1 MIKNK
6 KNYKEENNKQTNLD
20 HEQNLQFIIY
30 CLQMFFASPEESNFE
45 HINEQE
51 EKLYNEEKD
60 MIKQLNKLEIN
71 QNENTNTEGKSKP
84 NESTEC
90 TEKEKQT
97 KSNEKLKRKK
107 KVNSISKVLKRCLLR
122 WIKRRKKRKKTINKN
137 SNNINIFEIKKN
149 DINPNEESN
158 LNSQIDN
165 EHKNVKDIPK
175 ISEEDKKLEDL
186 KIVNKVEN
194 NINVNK
200 QNDNSYD
207 AMSISSLGKNDNIHN
222 DIQNEDNINN
232 PTINNNADNLS
243 ISSEQNQNEDNI
255 INPTINNNEDNLSIS
270 SEQNQNNN
278 QNNSSQHGMSE
289 DNSLNDNNSPIN
301 QNQGVILYEANQ
313 VNNEGGVQ
321 APSGDMTY
329 HQTYENDFSNNQEF
343 GLNNGTNAFE
353 EFPYNNNQ
361 DFDSMVDYLNH
372 LNNEN
377 EGENQ
382 LNSDDFDNLKKLE
395 SNYDR

>member
-353 EFPYNNNQ
+353 EFPYDNNQ
-361 DFDSMVDYLNH
+361 DFDSMIDYINH

>member
-20 HEQNLQFIIY
+20 HKQNLQFIIY

-289 DNSLNDNNSPIN
+289 DNSLNDNNSTIN

-353 EFPYNNNQ
+353 EFPYDNNQ
-361 DFDSMVDYLNH
+361 DFDSMIDYINH

>member
-122 WIKRRKKRKKTINKN
+122 PIKRRKKRKKTINKN

-243 ISSEQNQNEDNI
+243 ISSEQNQN
-255 INPTINNNEDNLSIS
+255 
-270 SEQNQNNN
+270 NN

-353 EFPYNNNQ
+353 EFPYDNNQ
-361 DFDSMVDYLNH
+361 DFDSMIDYINH

>member
-243 ISSEQNQNEDNI
+243 ISSEQNQN
-255 INPTINNNEDNLSIS
+255 
-270 SEQNQNNN
+270 NN

-353 EFPYNNNQ
+353 EFPYDNNQ
-361 DFDSMVDYLNH
+361 DFDSMIDYINH

>member
-20 HEQNLQFIIY
+20 HKQNLQFIIY

-353 EFPYNNNQ
+353 EFPYDNNQ
-361 DFDSMVDYLNH
+361 DFDSMIDYINH

>member
-1 MIKNK
+1 
-6 KNYKEENNKQTNLD
+6 
-20 HEQNLQFIIY
+20 
-30 CLQMFFASPEESNFE
+30 MF
-45 HINEQE
+45 
-51 EKLYNEEKD
+51 
-60 MIKQLNKLEIN
+60 
-71 QNENTNTEGKSKP
+71 G
-84 NESTEC
+84 
-90 TEKEKQT
+90 
-97 KSNEKLKRKK
+97 
-107 KVNSISKVLKRCLLR
+107 
-122 WIKRRKKRKKTINKN
+122 
-137 SNNINIFEIKKN
+137 
-149 DINPNEESN
+149 
-158 LNSQIDN
+158 
-165 EHKNVKDIPK
+165 
-175 ISEEDKKLEDL
+175 
-186 KIVNKVEN
+186 
-194 NINVNK
+194 
-200 QNDNSYD
+200 
-207 AMSISSLGKNDNIHN
+207 
-222 DIQNEDNINN
+222 
-232 PTINNNADNLS
+232 
-243 ISSEQNQNEDNI
+243 
-255 INPTINNNEDNLSIS
+255 NLSIS

-353 EFPYNNNQ
+353 EFPYDNNQ
-361 DFDSMVDYLNH
+361 DFDSMIDYINH

>member
-45 HINEQE
+45 HINEQV